1 MVANVYRFICLRK
14 ILPSF
19 WEKTHNLKW
28 LRIVKNNEMGQDS
41 SDFRL
46 EECYNLPMPRP
57 QRFLFIWWST
67 PRASEVL
74 KASGWSQCAARVWG
88 LLVKAN
94 ANHKKRSFNTNIRSL
109 DVIIS
114 HQTLDDSFFFST
126 RVLWTATKR
135 RFLLHLERDGADKLT
150 LIEQKCGPV
159 KLSFLSQGIIQTCYN
174 EGRKRECALSNK
186 GLISLTPEN

>member
-1 MVANVYRFICLRK
+1 
-14 ILPSF
+14 
-19 WEKTHNLKW
+19 
-28 LRIVKNNEMGQDS
+28 MGQDS

-74 KASGWSQCAARVWG
+74 KASRWSQCAARVG
-88 LLVKAN
+88 ELLVKAN
-94 ANHKKRSFNTNIRSL
+94 ANHKKKRSFNTNIRSL

-114 HQTLDDSFFFST
+114 HQTLEDSFFFST

-135 RFLLHLERDGADKLT
+135 HFLLHLERDGADKLT

-159 KLSFLSQGIIQTCYN
+159 KQFSIPRYNSDLLQWGQEKGVCIVQQRSKLSHSGKLGLHITV
-174 EGRKRECALSNK
+174 ECFCWRIEFASPCPK
-186 GLISLTPEN
+186 WG